1 MSQVRNR
8 EPLYP
13 AVSMLPKDVGVGI
26 VVLVA
31 LLLGWL
37 LYHQVNDRMTIF
49 QEQNSPFQL
58 TYPATWSSAS
68 SLQDVLFKVEDPLT
82 DSIFKTAL
90 TVERRDLDPATPP
103 TLQTLIDRR
112 VSDHG
117 ALTGYHFLADH
128 DATVGGVKAEQLEY
142 AYVVQP
148 LDTPRRASLPV
159 VVHAREYIVIAKD
172 RSYYITLAAPEN
184 EFVDASAQL
193 DTILKTV
200 QVQ

>member
-1 MSQVRNR
+1 MTQVRNR
-8 EPLYP
+8 EPLYS
-13 AVSMLPKDVGVGI
+13 AVRMLPNDVGVVV

-37 LYHQVNDRMTIF
+37 VYRQVNDRTTVF
-49 QEQNSPFQL
+49 QEPNTPFQL
-58 TYPATWSSAS
+58 AYPATWSSAN
-68 SLQDVLFKVEDPLT
+68 SLQDVLFKVEDPMA
-82 DSIFKTAL
+82 DSTFKTVL
-90 TVERRDLDPATPP
+90 TVERRDLDPAAPP
-103 TLQTLIDRR
+103 TMQTLVDRR
-112 VSDHG
+112 VNDHG
-117 ALTGYHFLADH
+117 ALTGYHFLANR

-184 EFVDASAQL
+184 EFADASAQL
-193 DTILKTV
+193 DAILKTV